1 MYIAI
6 AQINPTV
13 GDLQGNIRKMID
25 YIRKARDEKADL
37 IVFPEMSVTGYPP
50 RDLLL
55 YPEFIR
61 RTHNIIETE
70 LQPEAYGISVILGAP
85 WQEEGKGPLLNSALF
100 LQEGRVVSVH
110 HKVLLPNYDVFD
122 EKRYFMP
129 GNQCFLVDLHGK
141 KVALTICEDI
151 WNDKDYF
158 ERNRYS
164 RNPVE
169 ELCQQGGELI
179 VNISASPYHLGKL
192 EERVHMLS
200 SLSRK
205 YGAGVIYVNQVGG
218 NDELIFDGSSM
229 AFSPQGEIVNR
240 ARPFGEELLYI
251 GDDFV
256 SLSHQTGKVET
267 TEEFEED
274 MGWVYAALKL
284 GLGDYLAKNGFHKVA
299 LGLSGGIDSAVVAAI
314 AVDTVGPENVLGLI
328 MPSPYSSQHSKKDAE
343 HLGKNLGMQ
352 TRLISIETP
361 FEAYINLLNENGEPL
376 MDLAEENLQAR
387 IRGNI
392 LMYISNREG
401 WMVLSPG
408 NKSELA
414 VGYTTLYGDMCGG
427 VAVLADLPKMMVYSL
442 ANYINRQACTDI
454 IPQSI
459 LHKVPSAELRPN
471 QTDQDSLPPYE
482 ILDEILYYYIEKNK
496 LASEI
501 TAMGYNADM
510 VHDVIRKV
518 DRAEYKRQQ
527 APPGLRITCRAFGTG
542 HRKPISKKVSGLDI
556 DTKK

>member
-13 GDLQGNIRKMID
+13 GDLQGNIRKMIK
-25 YIRKARDEKADL
+25 YIQEARAGKADL
-37 IVFPEMSVTGYPP
+37 IIFPEMSVTGYPP

-70 LQPEAYGISVILGAP
+70 LQPEAYGISIILGAP
-85 WQEEGKGPLLNSALF
+85 WQEGEKGPLLNSALF
-100 LQEGRVVSVH
+100 LQDGRLVSVH

-122 EKRYFMP
+122 ESRYFIP
-129 GNQCFLVDLHGK
+129 GSQCYLVDLHGK
-141 KVALTICEDI
+141 KLALTICEDI
-151 WNDKDYF
+151 WNDKDCF
-158 ERNRYS
+158 ERKRYS

-169 ELCQQGGELI
+169 ELCQKGGELI
-179 VNISASPYHLGKL
+179 VNISASPYHLGKVG
-192 EERVHMLS
+192 ERAQMLS
-200 SLSRK
+200 SLASK
-205 YGAGVIYVNQVGG
+205 YGVGTIYVNQVGG

-229 AFSPQGEIVNR
+229 ACSSRGEIVCR

-251 GDDFV
+251 GDDFGSSSSQV
-256 SLSHQTGKVET
+256 KEVEASGG
-267 TEEFEED
+267 FEED
-274 MGWVYAALKL
+274 AGWVHTALKL

-299 LGLSGGIDSAVVAAI
+299 LGLSGGIDSAVVAAL

-328 MPSPYSSQHSKKDAE
+328 MPSSYSSQQSITDAE
-343 HLGKNLGMQ
+343 NLGKNLGMQ

-361 FEAYINLLNENGEPL
+361 FETFISLLNENGEPL

-401 WMVLSPG
+401 WMVLVPG

-427 VAVLADLPKMMVYSL
+427 VAVLADLPKMMVYRL

-459 LHKVPSAELRPN
+459 LDKVPSAELRPN

-496 LASEI
+496 LAHEI
-501 TAMGYNADM
+501 KAMGYDADM

-542 HRKPISKKVSGLDI
+542 HRMPISKKVSALDI